1 MSQRNNLEL
10 FDVYDSYK
18 QKTGR
23 IIKRGERLGNDE
35 YKVFVQVWLKDKNN
49 KVLLEKRT
57 SNVTSP
63 NLWCA
68 VGGHLKS
75 GEDAFDACIRETL
88 EEVGIDVRCFKGGFL
103 EERKYYLDNQNY
115 FCDTFVFQIPDN
127 LEFIIQKEE
136 VEKVSFFTFEE
147 LIEEMKLGHTFTYWL
162 DYLDKIKKYN
172 FE

>member
-68 VGGHLKS
+68 VGGQK
-75 GEDAFDACIRETL
+75 DQL
-88 EEVGIDVRCFKGGFL
+88 EQGGI
-103 EERKYYLDNQNY
+103 E
-115 FCDTFVFQIPDN
+115 
-127 LEFIIQKEE
+127 
-136 VEKVSFFTFEE
+136 S
-147 LIEEMKLGHTFTYWL
+147 
-162 DYLDKIKKYN
+162 
-172 FE
+172 